1 MKRKYSALHFNFR
14 SSIIHYHM
22 ALSACIVLIASLS
35 SCDNVSKG
43 RYKFQSESLHWL
55 QFRGPNASGIAPE
68 NADPPIH
75 FNADTNLL
83 WKTDLMAGWSS
94 PCIVNDKIF
103 LTCFDDADSL
113 LYTVALNRKNGEV
126 LWRDSVPLLDFY
138 DLHPVNG
145 YANPTVASD
154 GERIFSMFPGF
165 GVVAY
170 SLTGAR
176 DWEYKFKSVS
186 RIRWGGA
193 SSPVVLDSL
202 LILDISIFEDPRILA
217 LDCETG
223 DTAWTIRDQDHR
235 WGSVMSRATPVVWN
249 DLVILHHSNEIIA
262 FNLQN
267 GTPEW
272 WLSTLTSSV
281 GTPVI
286 KDDILYVNT
295 WTNMGEKSLQGKF
308 IPFVDLVSEVDK
320 NGNGKVERDELSDDM
335 KVFQRPESPDEP
347 GSSMPLNRE
356 WVFSGSDKNRDGS
369 LEESEWDNLWEM
381 AFKIFGDHG
390 MLALPIEGTGERPV
404 TDIIWKIADD
414 TPETPSPLVINKNVL
429 FIKSGGIMTVIDQD
443 SGEVVH
449 KKRIGA
455 AGSYLSSPM
464 LAGNRIYT
472 CSYIGTVTVISAE
485 DFSILA
491 HNKLKEK
498 IGASPVVVD
507 DILYIRTDKHL
518 YAFRDQ

>member
-1 MKRKYSALHFNFR
+1 MKRYLPISRVNFCSHFIPYFIAITVSIAL
-14 SSIIHYHM
+14 
-22 ALSACIVLIASLS
+22 LASLS
-35 SCDNVSKG
+35 SCDAGSKG
-43 RYKFQSESLHWL
+43 RYKFQSESMHWL

-75 FNADTNLL
+75 FSADTNLL
-83 WKTDLMAGWSS
+83 WETDLMAGWSS

-103 LTCFDDADSL
+103 LTGFNDADSL
-113 LYTVALNRKNGEV
+113 LYTMAINRENGEV
-126 LWRDSVPLLDFY
+126 LWRDSLQPLDFY

-170 SLTGAR
+170 NLTGDR
-176 DWEYKFKSVS
+176 NWEYKLKSVS

-202 LILDISIFEDPRILA
+202 LILDISNFEDPRILA
-217 LDCETG
+217 LDCVTG
-223 DTAWTIRDQDHR
+223 DTAWTIREQNHR
-235 WGSVMSRATPVVWN
+235 WGSVLSRATPVLWN
-249 DLVILHHSNEIIA
+249 DLIILHHSGEIIA

-267 GTPEW
+267 GTLEW

-308 IPFVDLVSEVDK
+308 VPFIDLVREVDK

-335 KVFQRPESPDEP
+335 KIFQRPERTDSPE
-347 GSSMPLNRE
+347 SSIALNAE
-356 WVFSGSDKNRDGS
+356 WVFSGSDENSDGS
-369 LEESEWDNLWEM
+369 LEESEWDNLWDM
-381 AFKIFGDHG
+381 AFKYYGDHG
-390 MLALPIEGTGERPV
+390 MLALSIEGSGERPV

-414 TPETPSPLVINKNVL
+414 TPETPSPLVINSNVF
-429 FIKSGGIMTVIDQD
+429 FIKSGGIMTVVNRET
-443 SGEVVH
+443 GEVVH
-449 KKRIGA
+449 KDRVGA
-455 AGSYLSSPM
+455 SGSYLASPM

-472 CSYIGTVTVISAE
+472 CSYNGTVTVLSAD
-485 DFSILA
+485 DFRVIAQNNLG
-491 HNKLKEK
+491 ER
-498 IGASPVVVD
+498 IGASPVAVD
-507 DILYIRTDKHL
+507 DVLYIRTDKHL

>member
-1 MKRKYSALHFNFR
+1 MKRNHPALSFNFSFCFFPFTI
-14 SSIIHYHM
+14 SSAICI
-22 ALSACIVLIASLS
+22 ALLLSLSACDIG
-35 SCDNVSKG
+35 SKG

-68 NADPPIH
+68 NADPPVH

-113 LYTVALNRKNGEV
+113 LYTVALNRENWEV
-126 LWRDSVPLLDFY
+126 LWRDSVPPLDFY
-138 DLHPVNG
+138 DLHPING

-176 DWEYKFKSVS
+176 DWEYKYKSVS

-202 LILDISIFEDPRILA
+202 LILDIPYFEDPRILA
-217 LDCETG
+217 MYCETG
-223 DTAWTIRDQDHR
+223 DTAWTIREQDHR
-235 WGSVMSRATPVVWN
+235 WGSILSRATPVLWN
-249 DLVILHHSNEIIA
+249 DLIILHHSNEIIA
-262 FNLQN
+262 YNLQN

-295 WTNMGEKSLQGKF
+295 WTNLGEKSLQGKF
-308 IPFVDLVSEVDK
+308 VPFIDLIKEVDK
-320 NGNGKVERDELSDDM
+320 NGNGKIERNELSDDM
-335 KVFQRPESPDEP
+335 MVFQRPE
-347 GSSMPLNRE
+347 
-356 WVFSGSDKNRDGS
+356 
-369 LEESEWDNLWEM
+369 
-381 AFKIFGDHG
+381 
-390 MLALPIEGTGERPV
+390 
-404 TDIIWKIADD
+404 
-414 TPETPSPLVINKNVL
+414 
-429 FIKSGGIMTVIDQD
+429 
-443 SGEVVH
+443 
-449 KKRIGA
+449 
-455 AGSYLSSPM
+455 
-464 LAGNRIYT
+464 
-472 CSYIGTVTVISAE
+472 
-485 DFSILA
+485 
-491 HNKLKEK
+491 
-498 IGASPVVVD
+498 
-507 DILYIRTDKHL
+507 RTDKHL
-518 YAFRDQ
+518 YAFHE